1 MQHTINQNVQSNLNK
16 LERDCRL
23 VYTAI
28 DKMLAEDARARSTI
42 NGRVTRR
49 GLITFVLSLLGPL
62 TLLAFRPPLGAR
74 GACTVPPGIQSAC
87 SCVWSTGSA
96 DSISREHG

>member
-16 LERDCRL
+16 RA
-23 VYTAI
+23 TAAI

-96 DSISREHG
+96 RPIQFHVKTAKSV